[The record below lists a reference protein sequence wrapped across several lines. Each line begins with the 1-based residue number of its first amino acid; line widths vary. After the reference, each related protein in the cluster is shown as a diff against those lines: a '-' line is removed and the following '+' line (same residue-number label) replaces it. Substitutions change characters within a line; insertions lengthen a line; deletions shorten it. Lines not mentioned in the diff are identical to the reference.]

1 MLQQKSNLAS
11 DSTTES
17 SRILGL
23 KELYAIAIGT
33 VIGAGIVTILGSAIQ
48 VTGISAWL
56 AYAIAIVVG
65 FIVVIPFV
73 IISGIVRLQ
82 GGFYSMTLGL
92 LGERWGGMFIMCY
105 IPNAFTYSLYGLSLG
120 IYANSMIPA
129 LDKKLVGV
137 CAVIIVYL
145 INLAGVKGMAK
156 LQKIMTWTLIGSL
169 IVFIIMGMSKI
180 TTSPF
185 DFHNPD
191 FFTNGSIGFIDAI
204 ILLVYSTTSYYLTVN
219 FAGAAKDSKKHIP
232 LVLCTMPIILFIFYC
247 GAAIVASCVLP
258 IAEVAGK
265 PLTYVAKAVMPSW
278 MLYVFILGG
287 ACMALGTTLNGT
299 FASFGRMYAQGCKD
313 GWFPDSISKLNKND
327 QPIVLYTISAIIGII
342 PILIGFNVK
351 TITNN
356 TVLLTYICNL
366 IPMIAVLYLPTKY
379 PEAWKASRFHMPLP
393 LFYTIVGISIITK
406 IAVMILSASNLTTTA
421 IIVSLIAIGTGF
433 AYAMYRYKN
442 GKTHCKEVSF
452 NFED

>member
-1 MLQQKSNLAS
+1 MLQENNNLAS
-11 DSTTES
+11 AATVS
-17 SRILGL
+17 SRVLGL

-56 AYAIAIVVG
+56 AYAIAIVIG
-65 FIVVIPFV
+65 FIIVIPFV

-92 LGERWGGMFIMCY
+92 LGERWAGMFIMCY
-105 IPNAFTYSLYGLSLG
+105 IPNAFVYSLYGLGLG

-169 IVFIIMGMSKI
+169 TVFIIMGMTKI
-180 TTSPF
+180 TTNPF
-185 DFHNPD
+185 NFQNPE
-191 FFTNGSIGFIDAI
+191 FFTHGSVGFIEAI
-204 ILLVYSTTSYYLTVN
+204 ILLIYSTTSYYLTVN
-219 FAGAAKDSKKHIP
+219 FAGAAKAPKKHIP
-232 LVLCTMPIILFIFYC
+232 LVLCTMPLILFVVYC
-247 GAAIVASCVLP
+247 GAGIVASCVLP
-258 IAEVAGK
+258 VAQVAGK
-265 PLTYVAKAVMPSW
+265 PLTFVAKAVMPSW

-287 ACMALGTTLNGT
+287 ACMALATTLNGT

-327 QPIVLYTISAIIGII
+327 QPVVLYTISAIVGII
-342 PILIGFNVK
+342 PILIGYDVK

-356 TVLLTYICNL
+356 TILLTYICNL

-393 LFYTIVGISIITK
+393 LFYTIVGVSIITK
-406 IAVMILSASNLTTTA
+406 IAVMILSASGLTVTA
-421 IIVSLIAIGTGF
+421 IVVSLITIAAGF
-433 AYAMYRYKN
+433 AYAMYRHKN
-442 GKTHCKEVSF
+442 GKTHCKDVRF